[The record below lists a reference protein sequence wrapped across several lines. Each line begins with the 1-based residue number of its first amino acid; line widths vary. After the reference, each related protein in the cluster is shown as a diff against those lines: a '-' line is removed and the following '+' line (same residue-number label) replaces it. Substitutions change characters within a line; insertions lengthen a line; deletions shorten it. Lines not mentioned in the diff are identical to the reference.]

1 MPGNESALYS
11 MPLYLVGK
19 IEAGQDIQDNI
30 YSCFLTGLYYKTLFL
45 PHDQNHTS
53 FCYV

>member
-19 IEAGQDIQDNI
+19 IEAGQDLQDDI
-30 YSCFLTGLYYKTLFL
+30 
-45 PHDQNHTS
+45 
-53 FCYV
+53 